1 MSSLRKRVKPS
12 IQGAYG
18 MRVNNQNEPVLF
30 GAMTFSQIMQLRS
43 AYELGVRDEETR
55 LAHSLYKR
63 LQRRGWL
70 KRLKER
76 QVITRRYKEAV

>member
-1 MSSLRKRVKPS
+1 MHEREEPSL
-12 IQGAYG
+12 QGAYG

-30 GAMTFSQIMQLRS
+30 GAMTYSQIMKLRS
-43 AYELGVRDEETR
+43 AYELGVRDSETR
-55 LAHSLYKR
+55 LAHSLYQK

-76 QVITRRYKEAV
+76 QAITKRDGEQQ

>member
-1 MSSLRKRVKPS
+1 
-12 IQGAYG
+12 
-18 MRVNNQNEPVLF
+18 MRVNNQDEPVLF
-30 GAMTFSQIMQLRS
+30 GAMTYSQIMRLRS

-70 KRLKER
+70 KRMKER
-76 QVITRRYKEAV
+76 QAITKHNKEAV

>member
-1 MSSLRKRVKPS
+1 
-12 IQGAYG
+12 

-76 QVITRRYKEAV
+76 QAMTRRYKEAV

>member
-1 MSSLRKRVKPS
+1 
-12 IQGAYG
+12 

-30 GAMTFSQIMQLRS
+30 GAMTFSQIMRLRS
-43 AYELGVRDEETR
+43 AYELGVRDQETR
-55 LAHSLYKR
+55 LAHSLYKK

-76 QVITRRYKEAV
+76 QVITKHDKERSQ